1 MRPDW
6 PEGRGRKWIQMGE
19 CRSTRKE
26 TTCQQVNRQEKENRR
41 KITHL
46 HNEAPLITESVG
58 FRLLL
63 RVADNQFL
71 VCVFYSFISGISR
84 QTAIFF
90 NRKAFPRFLISST
103 RCLRLT

>member
-58 FRLLL
+58 FRL
-63 RVADNQFL
+63 
-71 VCVFYSFISGISR
+71 
-84 QTAIFF
+84 TT
-90 NRKAFPRFLISST
+90 T
-103 RCLRLT
+103 RG

>member
-1 MRPDW
+1 MA
-6 PEGRGRKWIQMGE
+6 IQMGE

-58 FRLLL
+58 FRLL

-84 QTAIFF
+84 QTAIFSTE
-90 NRKAFPRFLISST
+90 RPFPVF
-103 RCLRLT
+103 